1 MSLIAS
7 PLSGMHSG
15 RRLASLWERQRQIG
29 ANFSTVVY
37 EGFEAVN
44 VCGGPCLGA
53 FRAGGRV
60 TCLLPGRYQPALR
73 NLGIS
78 ERRNFCSLGTKSGF
92 GSLALPG
99 SDQSLITNRQSRLR
113 LPYELTGSP
122 DSLELPP

>member
-1 MSLIAS
+1 MSLIVS

-15 RRLASLWERQRQIG
+15 CRLASLWERQRQIG

-73 NLGIS
+73 NLRIS
-78 ERRNFCSLGTKSGF
+78 ERRNFLFAG
-92 GSLALPG
+92 
-99 SDQSLITNRQSRLR
+99 N
-113 LPYELTGSP
+113 
-122 DSLELPP
+122 

>member
-7 PLSGMHSG
+7 PLPGMHS
-15 RRLASLWERQRQIG
+15 RCRLASLWERQCQIG

-53 FRAGGRV
+53 FKAGGRV
-60 TCLLPGRYQPALR
+60 TCLLPGRYQSALR

-78 ERRNFCSLGTKSGF
+78 ERSNFPSWGNLWDFSREAATHYSSG
-92 GSLALPG
+92 P
-99 SDQSLITNRQSRLR
+99 
-113 LPYELTGSP
+113 
-122 DSLELPP
+122 